1 MYLEWG
7 QPAVQNR
14 HVRIDGTT
22 DASWSNL
29 HVYNFQKYSMYAQD
43 TGTASGYI
51 NDLQELRT
59 FLAPDTLNQPLP
71 LALTEYNVRTASSY
85 DTRVETLD
93 SPSDYAAL
101 GANSV
106 ALADQDVRNGT
117 ASTNNYGGATKAA
130 EVYRLFNK
138 AAAAGRDRLAFTSDA
153 GTDVRTLV
161 TLDPASKTCFAFITN
176 NSSVAVPLE
185 LDLTAMGIPAGIAA
199 IIEEVSENFSGG
211 VSRVAAVSAGK
222 VPTGTLPPQTV
233 WLVSMPTQA
242 HLYGLQDDAWTEAT
256 VWSGLSSALR
266 QDAPAGNQISSNT
279 VTAQGTTT
287 RILGQ
292 ITAGTTAAE
301 RQFDVTEFVRSQSDG
316 FASFLIVQ
324 DHRWD
329 VALPSLSIGDTQ
341 PDGLRISS
349 RETTSGPQ
357 LKVFSR
363 QTDAPRIVTQPASQ
377 TVTEGQSITFS
388 VAAAGTGPLTYQ
400 WRRNGSQI
408 PGAAAATYTIPT
420 ASLADTNSRYSV
432 TITNESRPPL
442 AAHSIPPAPAAVSGS
457 WIIRRTP
464 YTSTPAV
471 VHAPADHRPQ
481 FAPFR

>member
-1 MYLEWG
+1 
-7 QPAVQNR
+7 
-14 HVRIDGTT
+14 
-22 DASWSNL
+22 
-29 HVYNFQKYSMYAQD
+29 MYAQD

-51 NDLQELRT
+51 NDLQELRS
-59 FLAPDTLNQPLP
+59 FLAPDTANQPLP

-85 DTRVETLD
+85 DGRVETLD

-106 ALADQDVRNGT
+106 ALADQDVREFHLFKFAQTERTGGTYPVTKNGTHYVSNGT
-117 ASTNNYGGATKAA
+117 ASPNNYGGATKAA

-138 AAAAGRDRLAFTSDA
+138 AAAPGRDRLAFTSDA

-185 LDLTAMGIPAGIAA
+185 LDLTALGIPAGNAA

-233 WLVSMPTQA
+233 WLVSIPTQAQTATTVTATADTVIGDGVSRNTQGGSATSLLVRSDGTIDGRRATLLKFPTSSLNPTSLQRVLLSLNVGAAGQAASVQA

-279 VTAQGTTT
+279 ITAQGTTT
-287 RILGQ
+287 RILAQ
-292 ITAGTTAAE
+292 ITANASAAE

-329 VALPSLSIGDTQ
+329 VALPSLSAGDTQ

-349 RETTSGPQ
+349 RETASGPQ
-357 LKVFSR
+357 LKVFGNNGCAARIFSALPVSTVISAHR
-363 QTDAPRIVTQPASQ
+363 VRSSPGSPQATDAC
-377 TVTEGQSITFS
+377 
-388 VAAAGTGPLTYQ
+388 
-400 WRRNGSQI
+400 
-408 PGAAAATYTIPT
+408 GAK
-420 ASLADTNSRYSV
+420 LA
-432 TITNESRPPL
+432 L
-442 AAHSIPPAPAAVSGS
+442 A
-457 WIIRRTP
+457 WC
-464 YTSTPAV
+464 
-471 VHAPADHRPQ
+471 
-481 FAPFR
+481 